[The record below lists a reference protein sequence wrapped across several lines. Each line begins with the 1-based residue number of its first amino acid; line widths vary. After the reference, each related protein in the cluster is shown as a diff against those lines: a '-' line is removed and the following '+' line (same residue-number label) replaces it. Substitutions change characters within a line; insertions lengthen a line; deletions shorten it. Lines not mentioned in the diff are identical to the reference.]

1 MWPLHLGCHA
11 FGPMWSLADYFT
23 NADYVVVL
31 LGQVVPVAH
40 NGIGTFTHTYG
51 IRVGPY
57 PSKDIYF

>member
-1 MWPLHLGCHA
+1 
-11 FGPMWSLADYFT
+11 MWSLADYFT

-57 PSKDIYF
+57 PS